1 MLREVG
7 DTMIRVLVV
16 DDEELVREAL
26 RRLLAAEDGF
36 QVSVCDSYAALDTVR
51 RTAPDVV
58 LLDIVMPEPDG
69 LTLLTA
75 IRELP
80 EPPPVGMLTTFDVP
94 DQLELALAGGAAG
107 FLLKD
112 SAPALLAQAVR
123 VLAAGG
129 VVCTPGGSHS
139 VLTQLLTSRRE
150 PVYTSLGHDAS
161 LAHLTPR
168 EREVLTLLA
177 IGLSNADISTQ
188 LAIGVTTVKTHI
200 SALKRKLDAS
210 SRVALATV
218 AQRAGLA

>member
-1 MLREVG
+1 
-7 DTMIRVLVV
+7 MIRVLVV

-36 QVSVCDSYAALDTVR
+36 QVSVCDSFAALDTVR
-51 RTAPDVV
+51 HTAPDVV
-58 LLDIVMPEPDG
+58 LLDIVMPAPDG

-75 IRELP
+75 IRKLP
-80 EPPPVGMLTTFDVP
+80 QPPPVGMLTTFDVP
-94 DQLELALAGGAAG
+94 DQLELALSGGAAG

-112 SAPALLAQAVR
+112 SAPALLGQAVR

-129 VVCTPGGSHS
+129 VVCTPGGSHA
-139 VLTQLLTSRRE
+139 VLTRLLTAPPE
-150 PVYTSLGHDAS
+150 PAATEGTP

-177 IGLSNADISTQ
+177 IGLSNADIGEQ

-200 SALKRKLDAS
+200 SALKRKLHAS

>member
-7 DTMIRVLVV
+7 DAVIRVLVV

-26 RRLLAAEDGF
+26 RRLLEAEDGF
-36 QVSVCDSYAALDTVR
+36 QVSACDGSAALDTVR

-58 LLDIVMPEPDG
+58 LLDIVMPPPDG

-75 IRELP
+75 LRELP
-80 EPPPVGMLTTFDVP
+80 QPPPVGMLTTFDVP
-94 DQLELALAGGAAG
+94 DQLELALTGGAAG

-112 SAPALLAQAVR
+112 SAPALLGQAVR

-129 VVCTPGGSHS
+129 VVCTPSDSHAA
-139 VLTQLLTSRRE
+139 VTRLLNALPE
-150 PVYTSLGHDAS
+150 PPRALDDDTP
-161 LAHLTPR
+161 LAGLTPR

-177 IGLSNADISTQ
+177 IGLSNADIGDQ

-200 SALKRKLDAS
+200 SALKRKLHAS